1 MQIVGKMKFKKI
13 NDNQISG
20 GFCGMAMSMDN
31 HLIGINEI
39 PIRNNILIIKLNL
52 NLIVE
57 SIEK

>member
-39 PIRNNILIIKLNL
+39 PIRNKILIIKIGLA
-52 NLIVE
+52 I
-57 SIEK
+57 I